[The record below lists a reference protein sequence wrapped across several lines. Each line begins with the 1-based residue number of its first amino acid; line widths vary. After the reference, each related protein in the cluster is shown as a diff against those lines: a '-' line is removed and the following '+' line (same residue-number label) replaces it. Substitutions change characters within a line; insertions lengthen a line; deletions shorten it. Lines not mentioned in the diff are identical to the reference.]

1 MGASA
6 HEAAKRPAKRQTRP
20 YRGHPHSAQGR
31 AATALNLYNI
41 HMRIPRVHVDQP
53 LGPGHEVLLPEQSG
67 EHIARVLRLERGHPL
82 ILFNGD
88 GCEYKATLAS
98 LAKRAVTAEVTAVQ
112 AVERESPLHLTLAQ
126 GIARGEKMDW
136 ILQKATELG
145 VARIVPLVTERT
157 EVKLDEER
165 AERRLLHWTQVIAGA
180 CEQSGRTRLPQL
192 EAPQRLDRWLSALG
206 SDAALRLAL
215 IPGGDVG
222 ARELPAMVHGALLC
236 VGPEGGFSDKDI
248 AMLQQSQFRALRL
261 GPRILRTETAGI
273 AALAAL
279 QALQGDM

>member
-1 MGASA
+1 
-6 HEAAKRPAKRQTRP
+6 
-20 YRGHPHSAQGR
+20 
-31 AATALNLYNI
+31 
-41 HMRIPRVHVDQP
+41 MRIPRVHVDQP

-88 GCEYKATLAS
+88 GCEYDATLAS

-145 VARIVPLVTERT
+145 VARIVPIVTERT

-165 AERRLLHWTQVIAGA
+165 AERRVLHWTQVIAGA

-192 EAPQRLDRWLSALG
+192 EMPQRLDRWLSALDDDG
-206 SDAALRLAL
+206 PLRLAL

-222 ARELPAMVHGALLC
+222 ARDLPAMPHGALLC

-248 AMLQQSQFRALRL
+248 SMLQQSGFRALRL

-279 QALQGDM
+279 QALQGDL

>member
-1 MGASA
+1 
-6 HEAAKRPAKRQTRP
+6 
-20 YRGHPHSAQGR
+20 
-31 AATALNLYNI
+31 
-41 HMRIPRVHVDQP
+41 MRIPRVHVDQP
-53 LGPGHEVLLPEQSG
+53 LGPGREVLLPEQSG

-88 GCEYKATLAS
+88 GCEYPAILAS
-98 LAKRAVTAEVTAVQ
+98 LAKRAVTAEVTAMR
-112 AVERESPLHLTLAQ
+112 AIERESPLHLTLAQ

-145 VARIVPLVTERT
+145 VARIVPIVTERT

-165 AERRLLHWTQVIAGA
+165 AERRVLHWTQVIAGA

-192 EAPQRLDRWLSALG
+192 EMPQRLDRWLSALEG
-206 SDAALRLAL
+206 DAARLAL

-222 ARELPAMVHGALLC
+222 ARELPPMPHGALLC
-236 VGPEGGFSDKDI
+236 VGPEGGFSEKDV
-248 AMLQQSQFRALRL
+248 AMLLQSQFRALRL